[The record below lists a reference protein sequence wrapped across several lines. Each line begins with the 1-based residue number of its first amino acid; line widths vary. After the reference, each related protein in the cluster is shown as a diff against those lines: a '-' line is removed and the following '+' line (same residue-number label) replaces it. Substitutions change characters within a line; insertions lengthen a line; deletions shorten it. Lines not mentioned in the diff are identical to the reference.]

1 MSRDIYTL
9 LTLISGALW
18 MAGAFLSFRRTQK
31 AFFWTV
37 LVYGAGIFV
46 YGALVAIMWVVQKR
60 PPMVTMGE
68 IRLWYALFLSLVG
81 LLTFLRWRSSLI
93 LPLSTVMAVVFAAIN
108 LLRPHI
114 HSHVLAP
121 ALRSIFFVPHVTVY
135 MFSYALLACSFL
147 LTPVLFFS
155 SKKRGLLTIDTL
167 SRMGFSLF
175 TMGMLLGAV
184 WARRAWGDYWT
195 WDPKETWAAVTWLL
209 YLLYFHIRQ
218 TKPQSKKTAALIL
231 VIAFLSLQLCWYGYR
246 YLPGAE
252 TGLHNYVVR

>member
-195 WDPKETWAAVTWLL
+195 WIRKKPGGRYVAL
-209 YLLYFHIRQ
+209 YLLIFIFVKQNRNQKNGSTDSCHI
-218 TKPQSKKTAALIL
+218 SY
-231 VIAFLSLQLCWYGYR
+231 LCNCVGTD
-246 YLPGAE
+246 
-252 TGLHNYVVR
+252 TGIFPEQKQDCTTM